1 MTKWIVRIVVIVAV
15 AIGVVYG
22 GILLW
27 TKVINPPEEKLS
39 TDDLSQVLAETTTTV
54 ATLLEAGRLGIEVNE
69 DTGWQY
75 QPEQTT
81 SAIICHHPQAKYF
94 VAR

>member
-1 MTKWIVRIVVIVAV
+1 VAR
-15 AIGVVYG
+15 
-22 GILLW
+22 
-27 TKVINPPEEKLS
+27 
-39 TDDLSQVLAETTTTV
+39 
-54 ATLLEAGRLGIEVNE
+54 LLEAGRLGIQVNE
-69 DTGWQY
+69 ETGWQY